1 MFTASTMMVAC
12 GTAAFAETDI
22 TLGGE
27 LGIEAVVGLSKDSQ
41 AFSYTSL
48 ANLNID
54 VEHSTDF
61 GLIIGGKITLN
72 TLDILKLNLYSHT
85 DPRGVEEHYLAKKVV
100 PGPTAIMGHAFNASG
115 GMQLSNEDI
124 VAVKINSD
132 WHSLDGTRTGMQLQV
147 LPWMAENVC
156 KLAGRFAATAEQ
168 KGRAANLTTAP
179 NAPTVTPNL
188 VTNLGNGLE
197 AAGQIRV
204 FNTAGN
210 LGKYVPAGQFLAK
223 RQIWAAAPIGATIT
237 VPTPNG
243 VTAAIPAIGQGARIS
258 VNPTGG
264 GVGSAAAVFQ
274 TRFENATITPKMVG
288 TPKTASFPVLAWQST
303 ASQSATVLFSP
314 NPAAPAQELK
324 GQKVNHAKVF
334 AGPFAEVRTVGSSEK
349 MVVGAICLEQSPEA
363 GTTYAFMQP
372 SSKIVGNTGASI
384 YVEGGFGKLTIGT
397 EDNAGVIDSNG
408 PWADIVSLS
417 ADNTLVLSA
426 ETSMFGITGVAAVTP
441 NSGTR
446 ALNTIVGA
454 KLDLGGVSVAADI
467 LYDPDIAGA
476 LDAWQLEAA
485 LISMSSGR
493 FALAFDSDENWWI
506 EADFY
511 SPVFAAEAQAGMPEN
526 APEGTPLYWWVTGE
540 IDVNGATLLVE
551 YDQQQDLAFGL
562 EIDIGALESFARVE
576 RSDEETTLRFG
587 SSLPF

>member
-1 MFTASTMMVAC
+1 MLTASTMLAAC
-12 GTAAFAETDI
+12 GTVAFAETDV

-61 GLIIGGKITLN
+61 GLVIGGKITLN
-72 TLDILKLNLYSHT
+72 TLDILKLNLYSRT
-85 DPRGVEEHYLAKKVV
+85 DPRGVEEHYLAKLVV
-100 PGPTAIMGHAFNASG
+100 PGPTAIKGHAFNASG

-132 WHSLDGTRTGMQLQV
+132 WHSLGDTRTGMQLQV

-156 KLAGRFAATAEQ
+156 KLAGRFADAMNGQDGQFDTFPA
-168 KGRAANLTTAP
+168 G
-179 NAPTVTPNL
+179 PTLGSPNL
-188 VTNLGNGLE
+188 YSTRGNGLQV
-197 AAGQIRV
+197 GNNIRV
-204 FNTAGN
+204 FNSPNVTG
-210 LGKYVPAGQFLAK
+210 GYVAAGQFLAK
-223 RQIWAAAPIGATIT
+223 RQIWANGVVNVTASVAAPADI
-237 VPTPNG
+237 
-243 VTAAIPAIGQGARIS
+243 GARIS
-258 VNPTGG
+258 INPVGG
-264 GVGSAAAVFQ
+264 GLGTAAAVFQ
-274 TRFENATITPKMVG
+274 KRFDVVKITPNMAG
-288 TPKTASFPVLAWQST
+288 TPNTASYPLIAWQST

-314 NPAAPAQELK
+314 GPAEQAGP
-324 GQKVNHAKVF
+324 KVNHAKVF

-363 GTTYAFMQP
+363 GTTYGFMQP
-372 SSKIVGNTGASI
+372 SSKILGNTGASI

-397 EDNAGVIDSNG
+397 EDKAGVIDSNG

-417 ADNTLVLSA
+417 ADDTLVLSA
-426 ETSMFGITGVAAVTP
+426 DTSMLGITGVAAVTP
-441 NSGTR
+441 NLGTR

-454 KLDLGGVSVAADI
+454 KIDLGGVSVAADI
-467 LYDPDIAGA
+467 LYDPDIAGV

-485 LISMSSGR
+485 LMSMSSGR

-506 EADFY
+506 EADYY
-511 SPVFAAEAQAGMPEN
+511 SPVFAAEAQVGMPEN

-540 IDVNGATLLVE
+540 IDVNDATLLVE

-562 EIDIGALESFARVE
+562 EIDIGALETFARVE
-576 RSDEETTLRFG
+576 RSDDETTLRFG